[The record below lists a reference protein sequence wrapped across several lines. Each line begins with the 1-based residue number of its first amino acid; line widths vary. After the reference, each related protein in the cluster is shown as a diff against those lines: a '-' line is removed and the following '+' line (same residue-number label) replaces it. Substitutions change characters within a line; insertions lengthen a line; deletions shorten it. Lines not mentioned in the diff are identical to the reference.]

1 MTESKTEIDKHNVED
16 KRQYLAFLQ
25 GAIERMARNSA
36 SLKQWIIPVLAL
48 CFGAAMT
55 SESVLLGVAGIA
67 AISLG
72 GAEAGPVLPLEHPDQ
87 PQRRAARPP
96 ARFSHGESAD
106 NVRRW
111 RHQ

>member
-55 SESVLLGVAGIA
+55 SKSVLLGVAGIA
-67 AISLG
+67 AIFYSG
-72 GAEAGPVLPLEHPDQ
+72 CWMPTI
-87 PQRRAARPP
+87 
-96 ARFSHGESAD
+96 
-106 NVRRW
+106 
-111 RHQ
+111 